1 MKPPLMPDPYPRGP
15 PPGPLPRSPAGPSP
29 EVPPPEGGSTDPHR
43 RGRRP
48 VLLIVGLALFA
59 IATGLF
65 FLGSQ
70 ADQAQ
75 QQEAVRLQP
84 AAEIAPDPFT
94 PSVAGPVPALRA
106 VPPPPAPSP
115 ESGKVRVAGHYGS
128 EPGLFG
134 GTVKASTC
142 DARRLANLLLRDPHK
157 SQAWAGT
164 LGLTTAD
171 LRPYLTGLTPAVV
184 IVDTRVTDHHYR
196 EGRARP
202 HQAVLQAGTAVLL
215 DRYGVP
221 RVRCATGDPLRPP
234 AAVTKKVVY
243 TGRSWRGFQAGGT
256 VRVLPAHQPLD
267 ALVLTDVVTGERFI
281 RPVGGTGATDRN
293 VAGTPVSSGPLGTV
307 AAVPVAAVGHTV
319 TGLPLSVLAG
329 KAWRAAEAPWTCCGN
344 GRPEREE
351 SS

>member
-1 MKPPLMPDPYPRGP
+1 
-15 PPGPLPRSPAGPSP
+15 
-29 EVPPPEGGSTDPHR
+29 
-43 RGRRP
+43 
-48 VLLIVGLALFA
+48 
-59 IATGLF
+59 
-65 FLGSQ
+65 
-70 ADQAQ
+70 
-75 QQEAVRLQP
+75 
-84 AAEIAPDPFT
+84 
-94 PSVAGPVPALRA
+94 
-106 VPPPPAPSP
+106 
-115 ESGKVRVAGHYGS
+115 VRVAGHYGS

-134 GTVKASTC
+134 GTGKASAC
-142 DARRLANLLLRDPHK
+142 DTRRLANLLLRDPHK

-184 IVDTRVTDHHYR
+184 IMDTRVTDHHYR

-243 TGRSWRGFQAGGT
+243 TGQSWRGFQAGGT
-256 VRVLPAHQPLD
+256 VRVLPARQPLD

-293 VAGTPVSSGPLGTV
+293 VAGTPVSSAPTGT
-307 AAVPVAAVGHTV
+307 VAAVGHTV